1 MLGSYSGKSVPD
13 ELGYGMLEQGFSGFE
28 EGWTWAVA
36 DPVEV
41 RVNGHAEGAVRIF
54 GFVAGVRGV

>member
-13 ELGYGMLEQGFSGFE
+13 ELGYGMLEQGVSGLE
-28 EGWTWAVA
+28 KGWAWAVA

-41 RVNGHAEGAVRIF
+41 RVNGHAERAVRIF
-54 GFVAGVRGV
+54 SSVSGVSCV

>member
-1 MLGSYSGKSVPD
+1 VLGSYSGKSVPD
-13 ELGYGMLEQGFSGFE
+13 ELGYGMLEQGVSGLE
-28 EGWTWAVA
+28 KGWAWAVA

-41 RVNGHAEGAVRIF
+41 RINGYTEGAVRIF